1 MSQSS
6 DDRLHSLNRA
16 VHRIFQTS
24 G

>member
-16 VHRIFQTS
+16 FHRIFQTS